1 MMFSLKWK
9 TSERQFTVKEERDV
23 KIPMN
28 DGVELSA
35 DVFRPASQGK
45 FPAILGYHPYVPGPQ
60 TAPIRPSG
68 FSSIAF
74 RNAAMEKGNGF
85 LEAGDPSFFVRRGYV
100 HVVASIRGT
109 GKSLGNYPFLG
120 PQEPQDGYEVIEW
133 IARQPW
139 CDGNVGMFGISYF
152 ARIQQF
158 IASLNPPHLKCIFA
172 PWAST
177 DLYRDSLYHGG
188 ILAQNWALAWTKALS
203 INSYESEC
211 LSEWGEARYR
221 QAIEEALQDED
232 LRANPELVRCL
243 EQPEK
248 GLNAL
253 VVDILINPLD
263 GPFWE
268 KRKVD
273 YKPIS
278 VPAYIGADW
287 GIYGL
292 HLQGAFRSWE
302 NLTSPKKMVIGPP
315 AYLDRP
321 LYQLQY
327 ESLRWFD
334 YWLKGMETGIM
345 DEPPVRLFVSATR
358 QWENREDWPL
368 PETKWTPFYLHENG
382 LLWERE
388 HFPNEGCSS
397 IHDSS
402 WGREFIEFS
411 SAPIVEETEV
421 MGPVTLNIYAST
433 SDKEVLWFVSLR
445 EVDPE
450 GQERILTRGWLRGSH
465 RAVDPD
471 RCKAYKPFHTHGK
484 SEPLIPGEIYEF
496 NIPLVP
502 TGNLF
507 RAGSRIKL
515 KIACSDDPAPSHSL
529 EALAGGHIRRQ
540 SPSRVTVFHNAD
552 YPSNLLLPI
561 TKGNIMGT
569 FFSGGR
575 PYL

>member
-1 MMFSLKWK
+1 MFSLKWK
-9 TSERQFTVKEERDV
+9 TSERQFDVKEERDAR
-23 KIPMN
+23 IPMK
-28 DGVELSA
+28 DGVELNA
-35 DVFRPASQGK
+35 DIFRPDSQGK
-45 FPAILGYHPYVPGPQ
+45 FPAILGYHPYVPRPQ
-60 TAPIRPSG
+60 TAPIRPSQ

-74 RNAAMEKGNGF
+74 RNPSMEKGNGF

-109 GKSLGNYPFLG
+109 GQSGGNYPFLG
-120 PQEPQDGYEVIEW
+120 PQEWQDGFEVIEW
-133 IARQPW
+133 VARQSW

-188 ILAQNWALAWTKALS
+188 ILAQNWALAWTKALN
-203 INSYESEC
+203 IKSYESEC
-211 LSEWGEARYR
+211 LAEWGEAKYL
-221 QAIEEALQDED
+221 QAIEEALKSED

-243 EQPEK
+243 ENPDK

-253 VVDILINPLD
+253 VVDILINPVD

-268 KRKVD
+268 KRKVN
-273 YKPIS
+273 YKPIII
-278 VPAYIGADW
+278 PAYVGADW

-302 NLTSPKKMVIGPP
+302 NLKSPKKMIIGPP

-334 YWLKGMETGIM
+334 HWLKGMETGIM
-345 DEPPVRLFVSATR
+345 EEPSVRLFVPATR
-358 QWENREDWPL
+358 QWKEREEWPL

-397 IHDSS
+397 FHDSP
-402 WGREFIEFS
+402 WGRESIEFCS
-411 SAPIVEETEV
+411 SPIVEETEV
-421 MGPVTLNIYAST
+421 MGPITLNIYAST
-433 SDKEVLWFVSLR
+433 SDTEVLWFVSLR

-465 RAVDPD
+465 RAVDAD
-471 RCKAYKPFHTHGK
+471 RSKVYEPFHPHDK
-484 SEPLIPGEIYEF
+484 SEPLRPGTVYEF

-515 KIACSDDPAPSHSL
+515 KIACTDDAEPSHSL

-540 SPSRVTVFHNAD
+540 SPSRITIFHNAE

-561 TKGNIMGT
+561 TRGNVMGT
-569 FFSGGR
+569 YFSGGR

>member
-1 MMFSLKWK
+1 MFSLKWK
-9 TSERQFTVKEERDV
+9 TSERQFEVKEERDV
-23 KIPMN
+23 KIPMK
-28 DGVELSA
+28 DGVELNA
-35 DVFRPASQGK
+35 DIFRPDSQGK
-45 FPAILGYHPYVPGPQ
+45 FPVILGYHPYVPRPQ

-74 RNAAMEKGNGF
+74 RNASMEKGNGF

-109 GKSLGNYPFLG
+109 GKSGGKYPFLG
-120 PQEPQDGYEVIEW
+120 PQEWQDGYEVIEW

-177 DLYRDSLYHGG
+177 DLYRDSLYQGG
-188 ILAQNWALAWTKALS
+188 ILAQNWALAWTKALN
-203 INSYESEC
+203 IKSYESEC
-211 LSEWGEARYR
+211 LSEWGEAKYM
-221 QAIEEALQDED
+221 QAIEEALQSED

-243 EQPEK
+243 ENPEK

-268 KRKVD
+268 KRKVN
-273 YKPIS
+273 YKPIE

-302 NLTSPKKMVIGPP
+302 NLKSPKKMIIGPP

-345 DEPPVRLFVSATR
+345 DEPSVRLFVSATR
-358 QWENREDWPL
+358 QWKNREEWPL

-402 WGREFIEFS
+402 WGRESIEFCS
-411 SAPIVEETEV
+411 SPIVEETEV
-421 MGPVTLNIYAST
+421 IGPISLNMYAST
-433 SDKEVLWFVSLR
+433 SDNEVLWFVSLR
-445 EVDPE
+445 EVDSA

-465 RAVDPD
+465 RTVDPD
-471 RCKAYKPFHTHGK
+471 RSKAYEPFHPHVK
-484 SEPLIPGEIYEF
+484 SEPLTPGAVYEF

-515 KIACSDDPAPSHSL
+515 KIACTDDAEPSHSL

-540 SPSRVTVFHNAD
+540 SPSRVTIFHNAD

-561 TKGNIMGT
+561 TRGNIIGT
-569 FFSGGR
+569 YFSGGR